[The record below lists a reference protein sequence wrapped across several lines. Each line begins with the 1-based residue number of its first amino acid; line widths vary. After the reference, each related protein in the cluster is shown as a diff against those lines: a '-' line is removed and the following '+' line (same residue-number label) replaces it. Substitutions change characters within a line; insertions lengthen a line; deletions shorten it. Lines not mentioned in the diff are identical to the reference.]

1 MPIVVSRDCAL
12 HLASALVFH
21 QALEEVGVLTLDE
34 RLEWNA
40 EALGL
45 TLAA

>member
-1 MPIVVSRDCAL
+1 MKLLDAL

-21 QALEEVGVLTLDE
+21 QALERVLVLTLDE
-34 RLEWNA
+34 RLARNA

-45 TLAA
+45 SLAA